1 MKDKFREW
9 LSDNLRYIML
19 GAGILVVV
27 LAIFF
32 GVKFLTERL
41 DGGGKD
47 GSGRTEATPTPTPAE
62 SVDEEEDAVLEEQE
76 TLEPNGNAQ
85 LSELMNTYYTALGSK
100 DIETL
105 KTVVDQLSEAE
116 QAKIEEETYIE
127 GYSDIVTYTFD
138 GQTEGTY
145 VVIAGYNCK
154 YKEVDTVAPGLSQ
167 MYVYT
172 DTEGKLVIAAEIE
185 DETVTGYMTDLQNR
199 PEVRKLIE
207 DTQEAYNTARASDAK
222 LDALISSV
230 AGA

>member
-32 GVKFLTERL
+32 GVKFLTEQL
-41 DGGGKD
+41 DGGAEG
-47 GSGRTEATPTPTPAE
+47 GQVQAQTTPTPTPQ
-62 SVDEEEDAVLEEQE
+62 EQE
-76 TLEPNGNAQ
+76 PTDTPEPTEEAEALTPNGNAQ
-85 LSELMNTYYTALGSK
+85 LSDLMKQYYTALGSK

-105 KTVVDQLSEAE
+105 KTLVDDLSAEE
-116 QAKIEEETYIE
+116 QAKIEEEPYIE
-127 GYSDIVTYTFD
+127 SYSDTVTYTFN

-145 VVIAGYNCK
+145 VVITGYNCK
-154 YKEVDTVAPGLSQ
+154 YKDVDTMAPGLSQ

-172 DTEGKLVIAAEIE
+172 DTEGKLVIAAEIT
-185 DETVTGYMTDLQNR
+185 DETVTGYMTDLQNQ
-199 PEVRKLIE
+199 PEVRQLIE
-207 DTQEAYNTARASDAK
+207 DTQEAYETARSSDAK

-230 AGA
+230 TGA